1 MASFSNCYSVK
12 MASFTKVNLTAL
24 FKDFVTADD
33 VMKAFKNVKTF
44 AFKMSKKTA
53 TLNQPSTK
61 DETESVELNAVA
73 LTVLLVGVFLS
84 VTAAAVVLYVL
95 RERLEPILVRCFPGR
110 PLGGGRTAVH
120 QGAGQQSVADPLAP
134 HQAGVQAA
142 GSHPPPPQQAGVQA
156 AGSLPPAPQQAGVQ
170 AAGSL
175 PPAPPAVNQPVEERE
190 EVFLN
195 LQRNVTLD
203 EEGMV
208 ERYRRAFFKPDTG
221 DANNNT
227 LNLRD
232 ELVAGTG
239 RNLRSGGPV
248 CCGRGSTGCQKC
260 RSFV

>member
-1 MASFSNCYSVK
+1 MASFSNL
-12 MASFTKVNLTAL
+12 NLTAL
-24 FKDFVTADD
+24 FKDFVTADE
-33 VMKAFKNVKTF
+33 VVKAFKNAKTF
-44 AFKMSKKTA
+44 AIHMSKKSA

-61 DETESVELNAVA
+61 DETDPVELSPAA
-73 LTVLLVGVFLS
+73 LTMLLVGVFLS
-84 VTAAAVVLYVL
+84 VTAAAVVLYIL

-156 AGSLPPAPQQAGVQ
+156 ADNPPSA
-170 AAGSL
+170 L
-175 PPAPPAVNQPVEERE
+175 PAVNQPVEERE
-190 EVFLN
+190 EVVLN

-208 ERYRRAFFKPDTG
+208 DRYRRAFFKPDTG